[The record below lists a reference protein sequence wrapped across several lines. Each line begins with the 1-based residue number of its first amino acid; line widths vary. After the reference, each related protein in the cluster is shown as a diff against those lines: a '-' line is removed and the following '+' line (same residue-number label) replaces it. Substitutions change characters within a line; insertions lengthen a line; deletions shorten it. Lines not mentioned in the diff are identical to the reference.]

1 MNGYLPGAIISL
13 LLFLVL
19 MYVDQTVYR
28 DVMPLNVI
36 IMLLALHV
44 IFFKYLLT
52 EKRMLP
58 YIFLIILLVPS
69 IYFSLPALTYAE
81 AEQKILNSYE
91 LKELESIR
99 VPLENDSWNPFTA
112 TSAHLFTGKSG
123 SEEITLLVN
132 TMTGEILPST
142 LPY

>member
-1 MNGYLPGAIISL
+1 MKDYLPGAIISL
-13 LLFLVL
+13 LLSFVVL
-19 MYVDQTVYR
+19 FVDQTVYR
-28 DVMPLNVI
+28 NVMPLNVI
-36 IMLLALHV
+36 IMLLVLHV
-44 IFFKYLLT
+44 IFFKYLLM
-52 EKRMLP
+52 EKRILP
-58 YIFLIILLVPS
+58 YILLLILLVPA
-69 IYFSLPALTYAE
+69 IYFSLPALTYHE
-81 AEQKILNSYE
+81 AEQKILNSYDLE
-91 LKELESIR
+91 EMESIL

>member
-1 MNGYLPGAIISL
+1 MKDYLPGAFISL
-13 LLFLVL
+13 LLFFVL

-28 DVMPLNVI
+28 NVMPLNAI

-52 EKRMLP
+52 EKRILP
-58 YIFLIILLVPS
+58 YILLLILLVPAV
-69 IYFSLPALTYAE
+69 YFSLPALTYDE
-81 AEQKILNSYE
+81 AEQKVLSSYNLAE
-91 LKELESIR
+91 VDSML
-99 VPLENDSWNPFTA
+99 VPLDKNSWNPFTA
-112 TSAHLFTGKSG
+112 RSAHLFTGKSG

>member
-1 MNGYLPGAIISL
+1 MKDYLAGAIISL
-13 LLFLVL
+13 LLFFVL

-28 DVMPLNVI
+28 NVMPLNVI
-36 IMLLALHV
+36 IMLLVLHV
-44 IFFKYLLT
+44 IFFKYLLM
-52 EKRMLP
+52 EKRILP
-58 YIFLIILLVPS
+58 YILLLILLVPA
-69 IYFSLPALTYAE
+69 IYFSLPALTYHE
-81 AEQKILNSYE
+81 AEQKILNSYDLE
-91 LKELESIR
+91 EMESIL